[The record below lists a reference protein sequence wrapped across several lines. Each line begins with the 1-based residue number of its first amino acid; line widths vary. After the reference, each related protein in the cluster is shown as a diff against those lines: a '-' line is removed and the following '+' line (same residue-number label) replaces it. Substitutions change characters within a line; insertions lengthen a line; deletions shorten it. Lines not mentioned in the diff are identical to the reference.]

1 MKLPE
6 KFKERMLTYDG
17 VDAERL
23 FYSLEN
29 GEPQR
34 AFRVNNI
41 KISTEDYL
49 KINPIDAT
57 PIPFAEEGFY
67 TDAERVGGLPHH
79 HAGMIYM
86 QDPSAMITVK
96 ALDIKEGWRVLDS
109 CASPGGKTTQLSAAV
124 GDSGIVVCN
133 EYVTKRCRIL
143 EENITRLGCRNT
155 VILNLDTKYIAE
167 FYPEKFDL
175 VLCDAPCSGEG
186 MFRKNE
192 LAVSEWSPENVEM
205 CAERQM
211 EILENCAR
219 CVEKDGYLLYSTCTF
234 SLEENERN
242 VESFLNSHPE
252 FCLCDVSEA
261 VKKHTADGIVFD
273 GCTHDMTL
281 TRRFYPYVSDGEG
294 QFIALMR
301 KTESVISEKTVR
313 RADKKARDGKG
324 KPQAATMEAISVVNK
339 FIADNLCGVDHLKP
353 FIYNDKVYLCP
364 DIEIMPFGVFSAG
377 VLMGEVRK
385 GRLVPSHHLFSALG
399 KYFKNKIE
407 LSPDDPRVTD
417 YVNGYEIT
425 IPEAPNGFAVITIC
439 GAPLGGVK
447 ASGGACKNHYLK

>member
-6 KFKERMLTYDG
+6 KFKERMLRYDG
-17 VDAERL
+17 VDAEKL
-23 FYSLEN
+23 FFSLEN
-29 GEPQR
+29 GNAQR

-49 KINPIDAT
+49 KINPLSAE
-57 PIPFAEEGFY
+57 PIPFAAEGFY
-67 TDAERVGGLPHH
+67 TDADKVGNTVQH

-96 ALDIKEGWRVLDS
+96 AVEIQEGWCVLDA

-155 VILNLDTKYIAE
+155 VILNLDTKYIAD
-167 FYPEKFDL
+167 FYPEKFNL
-175 VLCDAPCSGEG
+175 VVCDAPCSGEG

-192 LAVSEWSPENVEM
+192 LALSEWSLENVEM

-211 EILENCAR
+211 EILENCAK
-219 CVEKDGYLLYSTCTF
+219 CVSADGYLLYSTCTF
-234 SLEENERN
+234 SLEENEMN
-242 VESFLNSHPE
+242 VEKFLDAHPE
-252 FCLCDVSEA
+252 FCLCDVSEI
-261 VKKHTADGIVFD
+261 VKAHTADGICFE
-273 GCTHDMTL
+273 GSTRDMKK
-281 TRRFYPYVSDGEG
+281 TRRFYPYISDGEG
-294 QFIALMR
+294 QFIALMK
-301 KTESVISEKTVR
+301 KTQSVIHSDSR
-313 RADKKARDGKG
+313 RKSDKKTRDSKG
-324 KPQAATMEAISVVNK
+324 KPQAAELEMIAVANGFISE
-339 FIADNLCGVDHLKP
+339 NLESVQCLKP
-353 FIYNDKVYLCP
+353 FVYNGKVYLCP

-377 VLMGEVRK
+377 VCMGEVRK

-399 KYFKNKIE
+399 KNFKNKIP
-407 LSPDDPRVTD
+407 LGIDDPRLDD
-417 YVNGYEIT
+417 YINGLEIT
-425 IPEAPNGFAVITIC
+425 VRDTPNGFGVITVL

-447 ASGGACKNHYLK
+447 VSGGVCKNHYLK

>member
-17 VDAERL
+17 VDAEKL
-23 FYSLEN
+23 FSSLEE
-29 GEPQR
+29 GDAKK
-34 AFRVNNI
+34 AFRVNSI

-49 KINPIDAT
+49 QINPFSAKA
-57 PIPFAEEGFY
+57 IPFAPEGFY
-67 TDAERVGGLPHH
+67 TDADKVGNTVQH

-96 ALDIKEGWRVLDS
+96 AVDVKEGWRVLDA

-143 EENITRLGCRNT
+143 EENITRLGCRNA
-155 VILNLDTKYIAE
+155 VVLNMDTKYIAE

-175 VLCDAPCSGEG
+175 VVCDAPCSGEG

-192 LAVSEWSPENVEM
+192 LAISEWSTENVEM

-219 CVEKDGYLLYSTCTF
+219 NVSPDGYLLYSTCTF
-234 SLEENERN
+234 SLEENEMN
-242 VESFLNSHPE
+242 VEKFLNSHPE
-252 FCLCDVSEA
+252 FYLCDVSESI
-261 VKKHTADGIVFD
+261 KPYTADGICFD
-273 GCTHDMTL
+273 GCTHDMKK

-294 QFIALMR
+294 QFIALMK
-301 KTESVISEKTVR
+301 KTESVIHSDTRKK
-313 RADKKARDGKG
+313 ADKKARDGKG
-324 KPQAATMEAISVVNK
+324 KPQAADLEAISVAKK
-339 FIADNLCGVDHLKP
+339 FIEENLCGVEYLKP
-353 FIYNDKVYLCP
+353 FVYNGRVYLCP

-385 GRLVPSHHLFSALG
+385 GRLVPAHHLFSALG
-399 KYFKNKIE
+399 KNFKNKICLDVE
-407 LSPDDPRVTD
+407 DERLAD
-417 YVNGYEIT
+417 YINGYEIT
-425 IPEAPNGFAVITIC
+425 VPEAKNGFAVITVN

-447 ASGGACKNHYLK
+447 VSGGACKNHYLK

>member
-23 FYSLEN
+23 FSCLEN
-29 GEPQR
+29 GDAIR

-41 KISTEDYL
+41 KISTEEYI
-49 KINPIDAT
+49 KINPFSAKA
-57 PIPFAEEGFY
+57 IPFAAEGFY
-67 TDAERVGGLPHH
+67 TDADKVGAHIVH

-96 ALDIKEGWRVLDS
+96 AVDIKRGWRVLDA

-124 GDSGIVVCN
+124 GDEGIVVSN

-143 EENITRLGCRNT
+143 EENTVRLGCRNT

-175 VLCDAPCSGEG
+175 VVCDAPCSGEG

-192 LAVSEWSPENVEM
+192 LAIREWSPENVKM

-211 EILENCAR
+211 EILENCAK
-219 CVEKDGYLLYSTCTF
+219 CVAPDGYLLYSTCTF
-234 SLEENERN
+234 SLEENEMN
-242 VESFLNSHPE
+242 VEKFLNSHPE
-252 FCLCDVSEA
+252 FSLCDVEES
-261 VKKHTADGIVFD
+261 VKAHTADGICFE
-273 GCTHDMTL
+273 GAAYDMKK

-294 QFIALMR
+294 QFIALMK
-301 KTESVISEKTVR
+301 KTESVFHSNPARKKSKKSKEKPR
-313 RADKKARDGKG
+313 S
-324 KPQAATMEAISVVNK
+324 ATGDEFEAISVARR
-339 FIADNLCGVDHLKP
+339 FSDENLEGVEYLKP
-353 FIYNDKVYLCP
+353 FYYNGKVYLCP

-377 VLMGEVRK
+377 VCMGEVRR

-399 KYFKNKIE
+399 KHFRNKIS
-407 LSPDDPRVTD
+407 LDVDDPRLYD
-417 YVNGYEIT
+417 YINGLEIT
-425 IPEAPNGFAVITIC
+425 VPEAKGGFAVIEIN
-439 GAPLGGVK
+439 GVSLGGVK
-447 ASGGACKNHYLK
+447 VSGGACKNHYLK

>member
-17 VDAERL
+17 VDAEKL
-23 FYSLEN
+23 FSVLEDGN
-29 GEPQR
+29 AQK

-49 KINPIDAT
+49 KINPFSAEQ
-57 PIPFAEEGFY
+57 IPFAPEGFY
-67 TDAERVGGLPHH
+67 TDADKVGNTVQH

-96 ALDIKEGWRVLDS
+96 AVNVKEGWRVLDA

-124 GDSGIVVCN
+124 GDSGVVVCN

-143 EENITRLGCRNT
+143 EENTTRLGCRNT
-155 VILNLDTKYIAE
+155 VILNLDTEYIAE

-175 VLCDAPCSGEG
+175 VVCDAPCSGEG

-192 LAVSEWSPENVEM
+192 LAIQEWSPENVTM

-211 EILENCAR
+211 EILENCAK
-219 CVEKDGYLLYSTCTF
+219 CVSQDGYLLYSTCTF
-234 SLEENERN
+234 SLEENEMN
-242 VESFLNSHPE
+242 VEAFLNSHPE
-252 FCLCDVSEA
+252 FCLCDVNDA
-261 VKKHTADGIVFD
+261 IKPYTADGICFD
-273 GCTHDMTL
+273 GCTHDMKK

-301 KTESVISEKTVR
+301 KTESVCAKDSRK

-324 KPQAATMEAISVVNK
+324 KPSSADLEAISVAKK
-339 FIADNLCGVDHLKP
+339 FIEENLCGVECLKP
-353 FIYNDKVYLCP
+353 FVYNGKVYLSP

-377 VLMGEVRK
+377 VLAGEVRK

-399 KYFKNKIE
+399 KSFKNKIA
-407 LSPDDPRVTD
+407 LDIDDERLID
-417 YVNGYEIT
+417 YINGHEITVPEAKGGFGVIMVNGS
-425 IPEAPNGFAVITIC
+425 
-439 GAPLGGVK
+439 PLGGVK
-447 ASGGACKNHYLK
+447 VSDGACKNHYLK

>member
-17 VDAERL
+17 VDAEKL
-23 FYSLEN
+23 FSSLEE
-29 GEPQR
+29 GDAKK
-34 AFRVNNI
+34 AFRVNSI
-41 KISTEDYL
+41 KISIEDYL
-49 KINPIDAT
+49 PINPFSAKA
-57 PIPFAEEGFY
+57 IPFAPEGFY
-67 TDAERVGGLPHH
+67 TDADKVGNTVQH

-96 ALDIKEGWRVLDS
+96 AVDVKEGWRVLDA

-124 GDSGIVVCN
+124 GDRGIVVCN

-143 EENITRLGCRNT
+143 EENITRLGCRNA
-155 VILNLDTKYIAE
+155 VVLNMDTKYIAE

-175 VLCDAPCSGEG
+175 VVCDAPCSGEG

-192 LAVSEWSPENVEM
+192 LAISEWSPENVEM

-219 CVEKDGYLLYSTCTF
+219 NVSPDGYLLYSTCTF
-234 SLEENERN
+234 SLEENEMN
-242 VESFLNSHPE
+242 VEKFLNSHPE
-252 FCLCDVSEA
+252 FYLCDVSESI
-261 VKKHTADGIVFD
+261 KPYTADGICFD
-273 GCTHDMTL
+273 GCTHDMKK

-294 QFIALMR
+294 QFIALMK
-301 KTESVISEKTVR
+301 KTESVIHSDTRKK
-313 RADKKARDGKG
+313 ADKKARDGKG
-324 KPQAATMEAISVVNK
+324 KPQVADLEAISVAKK
-339 FIADNLCGVDHLKP
+339 FIEENLCGVEYLKP
-353 FIYNDKVYLCP
+353 FVYNGRVYLCP

-385 GRLVPSHHLFSALG
+385 GRLVPAHHLFSALG
-399 KYFKNKIE
+399 KNFKNKICLDVE
-407 LSPDDPRVTD
+407 DERLAD
-417 YVNGYEIT
+417 YINGYEIT
-425 IPEAPNGFAVITIC
+425 VPEAKNGFAVITVN

-447 ASGGACKNHYLK
+447 VSGGACKNHYLK

>member
-211 EILENCAR
+211 EILENCAM
-219 CVEKDGYLLYSTCTF
+219 CVAKDGYLLYSTCTF
-234 SLEENERN
+234 SLEENEKN
-242 VESFLNSHPE
+242 AEKFLNMHPE

-301 KTESVISEKTVR
+301 KTESVLMSLSM
-313 RADKKARDGKG
+313 RARVW
-324 KPQAATMEAISVVNK
+324 QTS
-339 FIADNLCGVDHLKP
+339 
-353 FIYNDKVYLCP
+353 
-364 DIEIMPFGVFSAG
+364 
-377 VLMGEVRK
+377 
-385 GRLVPSHHLFSALG
+385 
-399 KYFKNKIE
+399 
-407 LSPDDPRVTD
+407 PRVSMTW
-417 YVNGYEIT
+417 
-425 IPEAPNGFAVITIC
+425 
-439 GAPLGGVK
+439 L
-447 ASGGACKNHYLK
+447 ASLRFLYSGI